1 MSKNV
6 SIRNVFKVLS
16 DQKTERL
23 FNTIIDF
30 KYAESQIL
38 IVELRLS
45 KRQYYDRIKSLVE
58 AGLIRRQKGRYELS
72 SFGKVIFSL
81 NKIAEKAS
89 RTYWKFDAIDK
100 IKMSDKSHLAET
112 DYMKIIDV
120 LLNDVELKE
129 IFLHGDESLV
139 KSRLQDSITYGRYSY
154 VR

>member
-38 IVELRLS
+38 IVELGLS

-72 SFGKVIFSL
+72 
-81 NKIAEKAS
+81 
-89 RTYWKFDAIDK
+89 
-100 IKMSDKSHLAET
+100 
-112 DYMKIIDV
+112 
-120 LLNDVELKE
+120 
-129 IFLHGDESLV
+129 
-139 KSRLQDSITYGRYSY
+139 
-154 VR
+154 